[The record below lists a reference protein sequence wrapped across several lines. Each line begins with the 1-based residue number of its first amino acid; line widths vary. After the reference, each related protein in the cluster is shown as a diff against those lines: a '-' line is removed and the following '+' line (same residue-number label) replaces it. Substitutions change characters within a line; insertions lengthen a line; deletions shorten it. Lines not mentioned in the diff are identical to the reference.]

1 MVAMR
6 FVADG
11 RVVAVAKDGAH
22 RFSKPTCPSITLI
35 EGYGVRGDAHAGP
48 TVQHLARMRADPT
61 RPNLRQVHLIPAE
74 LFADLAER
82 GFAVGPGQLGENITT
97 AGVDLVA
104 LPRGTR
110 LAIGDQAE
118 VEITGLRNPCAQL
131 DGLVPGLMR
140 QLIHTDDTGAVVRTA
155 GVMSIITRAGEIRPG
170 DPIQLTLPPLPHQ
183 PLLVV

>member
-6 FVADG
+6 SVTDG
-11 RVVAVAKDGAH
+11 RVMAVAKDGAH

-35 EGYGVRGDAHAGP
+35 EGYGVQGDAHAGT
-48 TVQHLARMRADPT
+48 TVQHLARVRADPT
-61 RPNLRQVHLIPAE
+61 GPNLRQVHLIQAE
-74 LFADLAER
+74 LFTDLAER
-82 GFAVGPGQLGENITT
+82 GFAVGPGQLGENIATE
-97 AGVDLVA
+97 GIDLLP
-104 LPRGTR
+104 LPRGAR

-131 DGLVPGLMR
+131 DGLLPGLMR

-155 GVMSIITRAGEIRPG
+155 GVMSVVTRGGPIRPG
-170 DPIQLTLPPLPHQ
+170 DPIQLTLPPLPHE